1 MENHYKTLYEDC
13 KSMCE
18 DYKQMYEDYKQ
29 MYELQKTR
37 ADQYKTWY
45 ESEQNDRKRKRTVLP
60 KYKNL
65 PIHNFL
71 RSGIF
76 EFSDSYATNLK
87 EFEGLYFAYCKAN
100 ERQAHFYLEDF
111 SHILKEFGL
120 HIVIGAKDFC
130 IAGLQPK
137 VE

>member
-13 KSMCE
+13 KSMRE

-45 ESEQNDRKRKRTVLP
+45 ENEQNDRKRKRT
-60 KYKNL
+60 KYNNL
-65 PIHNFL
+65 PVHNFL
-71 RSGIF
+71 TSGIF
-76 EFSDSYATNLK
+76 EFSDLYATKLK
-87 EFEGLYFAYCKAN
+87 EFEALYFAYCKAN
-100 ERQAHFYLEDF
+100 ERQAHFYWEDF
-111 SHILKEFGL
+111 CDIVKEFGL
-120 HIVIGAKDFC
+120 HIVMCDKDLC

-137 VE
+137 SEA